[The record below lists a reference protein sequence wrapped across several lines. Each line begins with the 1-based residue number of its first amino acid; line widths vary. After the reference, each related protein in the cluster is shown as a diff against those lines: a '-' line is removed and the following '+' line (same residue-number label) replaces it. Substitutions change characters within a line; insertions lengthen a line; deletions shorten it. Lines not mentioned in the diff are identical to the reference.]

1 MKKTKEKKIYPIDLK
16 IILNKLENIKIP
28 IKGLIAYLTL
38 INNNYTTNFIHE
50 GNIKI
55 NLPKIPLLKALFN
68 KKKILKKSFTF
79 FLRPNAEPLLRKVI
93 FNLYNQKYIN
103 PKKSIIDI
111 GCWIGDN
118 SLVWAKFLIDDAI
131 VFAIDPSSEN
141 ISFGKNLALK
151 NNILNINWVKA
162 VCADKVGIAL
172 DFDGDLDHAEFK
184 INDKSKK
191 PIISNTLDQIT
202 LDKIKSIGLM
212 HIDVEGF
219 EMKVLHGAI
228 KIIENSKPVIVFEQ
242 MISENDTT
250 IIFEFLR
257 QYKYDIYMINE
268 VLPNCDLDC
277 RNFIAFDS
285 NKELPKIKNLNQMN
299 GRKNGIFHASIGPE
313 LIKI

>member
-1 MKKTKEKKIYPIDLK
+1 MILKKKVYPKDLK
-16 IILNKLENIKIP
+16 IILNKLEIIKIP

-151 NNILNINWVKA
+151 NNILNIKWVKA

-172 DFDGDLDHAEFK
+172 DFDGDLNHAQFK
-184 INDKSKK
+184 INDKS
-191 PIISNTLDQIT
+191 IR
-202 LDKIKSIGLM
+202 
-212 HIDVEGF
+212 F
-219 EMKVLHGAI
+219 
-228 KIIENSKPVIVFEQ
+228 
-242 MISENDTT
+242 
-250 IIFEFLR
+250 
-257 QYKYDIYMINE
+257 IY
-268 VLPNCDLDC
+268 
-277 RNFIAFDS
+277 
-285 NKELPKIKNLNQMN
+285 
-299 GRKNGIFHASIGPE
+299 
-313 LIKI
+313 